1 MARVVRTVV
10 LPVAPPRVWEAV
22 SCPDRLSRWLGV
34 DVELDA
40 RPGGQGMARERDGV
54 VRHLVVEDVKP
65 GQRLAF
71 SWWPA
76 GTDGQPLPE
85 PGASTVEI
93 DLQPVEGGT
102 LLRVTET
109 MLPAA
114 GLTGVD
120 APRALAGAFT

>member
-10 LPVAPPRVWEAV
+10 LSAAPPRVWEAV
-22 SCPDRLSRWLGV
+22 SRPDRLSRWLGV
-34 DVELDA
+34 DVELDP

-109 MLPAA
+109 MVPAA
-114 GLTGVD
+114 GPTSAD
-120 APRALAGAFT
+120 APRALAGALT